1 MMTGILVLLVAV
13 ICLGV
18 GFIYGRRNGIES
30 EQRRQLRERDP
41 DWPY

>member
-1 MMTGILVLLVAV
+1 MTGFVILLIAV
-13 ICLGV
+13 ICLSV
-18 GFIYGRRNGIES
+18 GFFAGRRSGIES

>member
-1 MMTGILVLLVAV
+1 MTGFVILLVAV
-13 ICLGV
+13 VCLSS
-18 GFIYGRRNGIES
+18 GFMLGRRSGIES